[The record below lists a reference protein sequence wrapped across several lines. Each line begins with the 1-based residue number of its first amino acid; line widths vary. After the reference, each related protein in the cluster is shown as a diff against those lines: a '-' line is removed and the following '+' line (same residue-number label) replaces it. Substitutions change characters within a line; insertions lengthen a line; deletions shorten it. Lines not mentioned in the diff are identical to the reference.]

1 MIFSEQTFEALS
13 AYETQYRTAIN
24 GDWCSN
30 PGRAALALMH
40 AELER
45 IDKRQSRMNY
55 NCSTC
60 VLTTVKRIGRLYFAD
75 KAEREAKL
83 AAEAAGEV
91 AAAPEASQPDKTPAK
106 SNKAKTRKK

>member
-1 MIFSEQTFEALS
+1 MTFSEQTFEALS
-13 AYETQYRTAIN
+13 AYETQFRTAIN
-24 GDWCSN
+24 GDWCTN
-30 PGRAALALMH
+30 PGRAALGLMH

-75 KAEREAKL
+75 KAEREA
-83 AAEAAGEV
+83 

-106 SNKAKTRKK
+106 SNKTKTRKK

>member
-45 IDKRQSRMNY
+45 IDNRQSRMNY

-75 KAEREAKL
+75 KAEREA
-83 AAEAAGEV
+83 
-91 AAAPEASQPDKTPAK
+91 AAAPEASQPDKAPAK

>member
-30 PGRAALALMH
+30 PGRAALDLMH

-75 KAEREAKL
+75 KAEREA
-83 AAEAAGEV
+83 
-91 AAAPEASQPDKTPAK
+91 AAAPEASKPSKAPVK
-106 SNKAKTRKK
+106 SNNAKTRKK